1 MVHPEDPALRLTG
14 SLAAQHFRF
23 RCDRRL
29 RWEMVPPALRGLEI
43 PKASARPGMGLL
55 TQAGRIFERRKLAQL
70 ERRFPGAVLS
80 AGHNEHGDAVKLAYD
95 RVVEALRDPGETRWI
110 VQPELLLRDPAAFA
124 ARHGIDPRIAIQPAQ
139 PDLIRIRRGR
149 DGRARFGVVDIKW
162 SRNGT
167 LQHFAQVAFY
177 GLLLE
182 EVCRAEGID
191 GVAETRRGWIWTR
204 GAAKPRPF
212 ALAAYRHHVRELLR
226 EDLARVAACTPAEAA
241 WHLMPLCAGC
251 GFFDHCRA
259 QADREDDLS
268 RVHGITPVA
277 RQVLNARGI
286 RTVGELQK
294 RGFNKGVYTGSHA
307 LEAHEAQLKARV
319 QALRFNKVFDVEGRT
334 HRMGMGEGVRILL
347 TAESDPVTGLCFA
360 VGARVEAGG
369 RGRARVF
376 VCEREHPRAERR
388 MLGEFLD
395 HLGAALAEEANP
407 GRSMHFFVYDSVEME
422 ILRGLLQR
430 HLGDVDAQPA
440 IAAMAALL
448 FPGGDGARQASTAP
462 GTILLDVVAELY
474 AIPVPYA
481 WELGRV
487 SEALQPELKPWV
499 HRPRGTYGSPFSSQ
513 VAFERIHN
521 VWNRR
526 PFRVGELEQSPD
538 EVRAEIVRTVESKLA
553 ALDSVVRAVR
563 DRTLRRKGETRLKL
577 QAATFAANPSSGD
590 PITDPVLESLR
601 MLTELEA
608 AEESTAIR
616 TLHALPTH
624 DRARRFE
631 CISGVALEEMR
642 EDGSAVFSFDPE
654 CREAKFR
661 PGDFALLLTNDD
673 GHTLTDTHHKP
684 WLRRK
689 LAAELVDYDLA
700 ADPPRMTLASEYG
713 FARAEKEGLIDFG
726 RVCVLDKAEAD
737 FNTRRVVATLR
748 ALAAGRG
755 EADLVRGLLRGE
767 RPADWLLAPFD
778 ADAAWE
784 DAVAPASAAFGRPVL
799 NAEQEEA
806 WRGVFEREI
815 SVVWGPPGTGKTYLL
830 AWMLI
835 GIAAAAKREGRP
847 CRILVSAATH
857 RAVVNVLVRIARE
870 LAASGIPNPLRLV
883 KLEGR
888 GSEADADL
896 HGLDALHPDTH
907 LKRILAESD
916 AGNEPVV
923 VGSTVWSLWKQM
935 RAMNGASSDEEEE
948 SGDAPVRPLFDVV
961 VIDEASQ
968 MKVADSLIALS
979 SIRRGGRVILC
990 GDDRQLAPI
999 IRGSYDAENTLFGS
1013 AFSHFSAKFGHF
1025 MLRESRRMN
1034 QALVRYPRRV
1044 FYPGL
1049 VSKVP
1054 DWRLT
1059 LEAPA
1064 AFADLLDALL
1074 WDTFFRPDDAVVFCT
1089 YDGVRAT
1096 ARNPFEAALV
1106 ARLARLARA
1115 AMRDPSTGEAYTAET
1130 FRAHAFAAI
1139 SPHRAQNSAILGEL
1153 VAGGWPREEL
1163 PVVDTVERM
1172 QGNEREMIVVSYAVA
1187 DREYAER
1194 EASFLLNPNR
1204 FNVAITRPRAKLVVF
1219 LSQDVLRTL
1228 PRDEQVMGASL
1239 AVKGYAEAAG
1249 PVRNIELPAPDGTTV
1264 SARCHLWTLDPPPV

>member
-1 MVHPEDPALRLTG
+1 MAHPQDPALRLTG
-14 SLAAQHFRF
+14 SLAAQHFGF

-29 RWEMVPPALRGLEI
+29 RWEMVPASARGGEI
-43 PKASARPGMGLL
+43 PKAVVRPGMGLL
-55 TQAGRIFERRKLAQL
+55 TRAGRAFERRKLAVL
-70 ERRFPGAVLS
+70 ERRFPGEILA
-80 AGHNEHGDAVKLAYD
+80 AGRNEHGDAVKLPYA
-95 RVVEALRDPGETRWI
+95 RLVEALRDPGATRWI
-110 VQPELLLRDPAAFA
+110 VQPELVLRDPAAFA
-124 ARHGIDPRIAIQPAQ
+124 ARHGIGAGITIQPAQ
-139 PDLIRIRRGR
+139 PDLIRVRRHR
-149 DGRARFGVVDIKW
+149 DGRLRFGVVDIKW

-177 GLLLE
+177 SLLLE
-182 EVCRAEGID
+182 EICRAEGID
-191 GVAETRRGWIWTR
+191 GAAETRRGWIWTR
-204 GAAKPRPF
+204 GARTPRPF
-212 ALAAYRHHVRELLR
+212 ALAAYRHHVDEFLR
-226 EDLARVAACTPAEAA
+226 DDLNRVAACAPGEAA
-241 WHLMPLCAGC
+241 YHVAPVCAGC
-251 GFFDHCRA
+251 GFLDHCRA
-259 QADREDDLS
+259 EAERTDDLA
-268 RVHGITPVA
+268 RVKGITPVA
-277 RQVLNARGI
+277 RQVLHARGI
-286 RTVGELQK
+286 RGVAELQK
-294 RGFNKGVYTGSHA
+294 AGFKKGIYTGSHA
-307 LEAHEAQLKARV
+307 LEANEAALKQRV

-334 HRMGMGEGVRILL
+334 HRMGMSEGVRILL
-347 TAESDPVTGLCFA
+347 SAESDPVTGLCFA
-360 VGARVEAGG
+360 LGMRVEAGG
-369 RGRARVF
+369 RGTKRVF
-376 VCEREHPRAERR
+376 LCEAGNPRAERR
-388 MLGEFLD
+388 MLGEFLA
-395 HLGAALAEEANP
+395 HLGASLAEEA
-407 GRSMHFFVYDSVEME
+407 GRSVHFFVYDAREME
-422 ILRGLLQR
+422 TLRGLLQR
-430 HLGDVDAQPA
+430 HLGDGDAQPA
-440 IAAMAALL
+440 IAALAALL
-448 FPGGDGARQASTAP
+448 FPGGDGARPASTAP
-462 GTILLDVVAELY
+462 GTILLDAVSELF
-474 AIPVPYA
+474 ALPVPYA

-487 SEALQPELKPWV
+487 SEALQPDAQPWV
-499 HRPRGTYGSPFSSQ
+499 HRPRPSYAWPFSSQ

-526 PFRVGELEQSPD
+526 PFRAGDEEQAPA

-563 DRTLRRKGETRLKL
+563 ERAARRKGDPRLRL
-577 QAATFAANPSSGD
+577 EPAALPATPAPGEPIAD
-590 PITDPVLESLR
+590 PLLESLR

-616 TLHALPTH
+616 SLHALPTH

-631 CISGVALEEMR
+631 CIRGVELVERR
-642 EDGSAVFSFDPE
+642 EDGSAVFTFDPD

-673 GHTLTDTHHKP
+673 GRTLTDTHRKP

-689 LAAELVDYDLA
+689 LAAELVEFDLA
-700 ADPPRMTLASEYG
+700 ADPPRMVLASEDG
-713 FARAEKEGLIDFG
+713 WKSAERDKHLDFG
-726 RVCVLDKAEAD
+726 RVCVLDRAEAD

-755 EADLVRGLLRGE
+755 EAGFVTSLLRGE
-767 RPADWLLAPFD
+767 HAPDWLLAPLD
-778 ADAAWE
+778 PAAAVADAL
-784 DAVAPASAAFGRPVL
+784 APASAAFGRPVL
-799 NAEQEEA
+799 NAEQETA
-806 WRGVFEREI
+806 WRGVFERDV

-835 GIAAAAKREGRP
+835 GIAAAAKRDGRP
-847 CRILVSAATH
+847 CRVLVSAATH

-870 LAASGIPNPLRLV
+870 LAACGIENPLRLV

-888 GSEADADL
+888 GSEADTDL
-896 HGLDALHPDTH
+896 RGLDAEIIPDTH
-907 LKRILAESD
+907 LKRVLAESD
-916 AGNEPVV
+916 AANEPVV

-935 RAMNGASSDEEEE
+935 KAMNGAASDDEEA
-948 SGDAPVRPLFDVV
+948 GDAPVRPLFDVV

-999 IRGSYDAENTLFGS
+999 IRGSYDPENTLFGS
-1013 AFSHFSAKFGHF
+1013 AFSHFSAHFGHF

-1034 QALVRYPRRV
+1034 DALVRYPRRV

-1059 LEAPA
+1059 LAQPGS
-1064 AFADLLDALL
+1064 FVDPVDALL
-1074 WDTFFRPDDAVVFCT
+1074 WDVFFRPEDAVVFCT

-1115 AMRDPSTGEAYTAET
+1115 GMIDPATGAPYTPDA
-1130 FRAHAFAAI
+1130 FRTHAFAAI
-1139 SPHRAQNSAILGEL
+1139 SPHRAQNSAILAEL
-1153 VAGGWPREEL
+1153 VAGGWPRDEL

-1172 QGNEREMIVVSYAVA
+1172 QGNEREMVVVSYAVA

-1228 PRDEQVMGASL
+1228 PRDEQVMSASL
-1239 AVKGYAEAAG
+1239 AVKGYARAAAG
-1249 PVRNIELPAPDGTTV
+1249 PIRTLELPSPDGGVVTV
-1264 SARCHLWTLDPPPV
+1264 QCHLWPLGPAA

>member
-1 MVHPEDPALRLTG
+1 MAHPEEPALRLTG

-29 RWEMVPPALRGLEI
+29 RWEMVPGGARGSEI
-43 PKASARPGMGLL
+43 PEPVVRPGMGLL
-55 TQAGRIFERRKLAQL
+55 TQAGRVFERRKLAQL
-70 ERRFPGAVLS
+70 ARRFPGEIVA
-80 AGHNEHGDAVKLAYD
+80 AGHNERGEAVKLPYA
-95 RVVEALRDPGETRWI
+95 RLVEALRDPGAARWI
-110 VQPELLLRDPAAFA
+110 VQPELIVPDPAAFA
-124 ARHGIDPRIAIQPAQ
+124 ARHGVDPSIAIQPAQ
-139 PDLIRIRRGR
+139 PDLIRIRRGT
-149 DGRARFGVVDIKW
+149 DGRPRFGVVDIKW

-177 GLLLE
+177 SLVLE
-182 EVCRAEGID
+182 EICRAEEID
-191 GVAETRRGWIWTR
+191 GAAETRRGWIWTR
-204 GAAKPRPF
+204 GAGKPRPF
-212 ALAAYRHHVRELLR
+212 ALAAYRHHVREFLR
-226 EDLARVAACTPAEAA
+226 DDLTRVAARAPGEAA
-241 WHLMPLCAGC
+241 WHLTPLCAGC

-259 QADREDDLS
+259 QAERTDDLS
-268 RVHGITPVA
+268 RVVGITPVA
-277 RQVLNARGI
+277 KQVLHAQGI
-286 RTVGELQK
+286 RTVAELQK
-294 RGFNKGVYTGSHA
+294 GAFKKGVYTGAHA
-307 LEAHEAQLKARV
+307 LEANEAQLKARV

-334 HRMGMGEGVRILL
+334 HRMGMDEGVRILL
-347 TAESDPVTGLCFA
+347 SAESDPVTGLCFA
-360 VGARVEAGG
+360 LGVRVEVGAKGA
-369 RGRARVF
+369 ARVF
-376 VCEREHPRAERR
+376 VCDAGTAAAERR
-388 MLGEFLD
+388 MLGDFLG
-395 HLGAALAEEANP
+395 HVGGALMEHA
-407 GRSMHFFVYDSVEME
+407 GRSAHFFVYDAGEME
-422 ILRGLLQR
+422 NLRGLLQR

-448 FPGGDGARQASTAP
+448 FPGGDGMRPASTAP
-462 GTILLDVVAELY
+462 GTILLDVVSELF
-474 AIPVPYA
+474 ALPVPYA

-487 SEALQPELKPWV
+487 SEALQPDVKPWV
-499 HRPRGTYGSPFSSQ
+499 HRARGTYGWPFSSQ

-526 PFRVGELEQSPD
+526 PFRVGDTEQTPD
-538 EVRAEIVRTVESKLA
+538 EVRGEIVRTVESKLA

-563 DRTLRRKGETRLKL
+563 DRAARRKGDPRLRL
-577 QAATFAANPSSGD
+577 EPASLPNNAAPGD
-590 PITDPVLESLR
+590 PIADPLLESLR

-616 TLHALPTH
+616 SLHALPTH

-631 CISGVALEEMR
+631 CIRGVERVETR
-642 EDGSAVFSFDPE
+642 GDGSAVFTFDPD

-673 GHTLTDTHHKP
+673 GRTLTETHRKP

-689 LAAELVDYDLA
+689 LAAELVEYDLA
-700 ADPPRMTLASEYG
+700 ADPPRMVLASEYG
-713 FARAEKEGLIDFG
+713 FDRAQADGLIDFG
-726 RVCVLDKAEAD
+726 RVCVLDRAEAD

-755 EADLVRGLLRGE
+755 EAEFVTGVLRGE
-767 RPADWLLAPFD
+767 RPADWLLSPLDPETAL
-778 ADAAWE
+778 ADA
-784 DAVAPASAAFGRPVL
+784 VRPAAAAYGRPVL

-806 WRGVFEREI
+806 WRGVFAKEI

-870 LAASGIPNPLRLV
+870 LAASGIPNPLRVV

-896 HGLDALHPDTH
+896 RDLRAELIPDTH
-907 LKRILAESD
+907 LKRVLSESD
-916 AGNEPVV
+916 AANEPVV

-935 RAMNGASSDEEEE
+935 RAMNGASSDDEEDA
-948 SGDAPVRPLFDVV
+948 GDAPVRPLFDVV

-999 IRGSYDAENTLFGS
+999 IRGTYDADNTLFGS

-1034 QALVRYPRRV
+1034 QALVSYPRRV

-1049 VSKVP
+1049 VSRVP
-1054 DWRLT
+1054 EWRLE
-1059 LEAPA
+1059 LGEPG
-1064 AFADLLDALL
+1064 AFLDETDALL
-1074 WDTFFRPDDAVVFCT
+1074 WDAFFRPEDAVVFCT
-1089 YDGVRAT
+1089 YEGIRAT

-1106 ARLARLARA
+1106 ARLARLARVGLL
-1115 AMRDPSTGEAYTAET
+1115 DPSTGAAYTPAD
-1130 FRAHAFAAI
+1130 FRAHAFAGI

-1153 VAGGWPREEL
+1153 VAGGWPRDEL

-1204 FNVAITRPRAKLVVF
+1204 FNVAITRPKAKLVVF
-1219 LSQDVLRTL
+1219 LSQEILRTL
-1228 PRDEQVMGASL
+1228 PRDEQVMSASL
-1239 AVKGYAEAAG
+1239 AVKGYARAAAG
-1249 PVRNIELPAPDGTTV
+1249 PVRTIELPIAGGGTVT
-1264 SARCHLWTLDPPPV
+1264 ARCHLSRLDTPAP